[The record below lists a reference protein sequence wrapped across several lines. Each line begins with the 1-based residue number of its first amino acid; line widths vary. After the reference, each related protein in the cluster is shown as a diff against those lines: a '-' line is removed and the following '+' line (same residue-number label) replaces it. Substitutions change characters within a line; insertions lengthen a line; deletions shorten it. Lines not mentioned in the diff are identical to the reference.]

1 MKRKRLAI
9 LLAVSLLLQILP
21 LPMGCL
27 AQVSGIFRTSMAAEA
42 DEEVLSGTEGD
53 ISWQLVPEEPKDG
66 WLLNG
71 VTPYRLELSGT
82 GDMKKYSTESY
93 SVKNDKNETVYYTR
107 TTAPWKISISKIQT
121 VVIGDGITSISDYA
135 FYLGN
140 SISSI
145 EMPDS
150 IKSIGNYAFYACNAL
165 KKAVLPDGIESIGNN
180 AFEYCTDMTEVNI
193 PASVSSIGICAF
205 YACSVLNS
213 IEIPGSVEEI
223 KASAFSSCKN
233 LKKAVINEGVKIINI
248 NAFYNC
254 TALTEISLPESSLTT
269 IGETAFYNTALVSF
283 NVPASVTNIG
293 VNPFMLGSFK
303 NITVSPGSQ
312 HYEAIN
318 GVLIEKKDSK
328 LYKVISYPCK
338 GAATAVVPEP
348 VEIIGKQAFY
358 CSGLKSISLPGSL
371 LDIEYSAFEGSIIL
385 SGIDVPGNVKK
396 IGGRAFNNC
405 SSLADISLG
414 GDILSIGD
422 YTFAYCSSITGLVLP
437 DKVTYIGNSAFS
449 NCYKL
454 KELIFPNSIIN
465 IGNSV
470 LSGCSVL
477 EKVSFGQQIESI
489 KGNVFN
495 GCPKLAEIEIS
506 QKNQNLA
513 AEGNVIYNKQKTK
526 LIYYAAGMMSDK
538 FMIPETVQTIG
549 SYAFTYCTHLE
560 ELRFPASVTIL
571 EDSAV
576 YYNSSI
582 SKLLFYGDAPAV
594 SESNGQSYDD
604 KYNVTSF
611 TAYNTSILSNRVN
624 NGSYNNSGMTI
635 HKTEDSSG
643 WENGWTGTAKYKNE
657 EQQYADVY
665 KWEQNYIVLDWNPDK
680 TDIATGNF
688 GGLSWKYRDDIGEI
702 VFSGE
707 GKIPDF
713 EEDNLPSWSNIEGTD
728 HMQDIKL
735 IETGNATEIGNNAF
749 NGASKLARIFSGD
762 SLERVGQSAFA
773 NCTDLQVVGIQSA
786 IRIDKEAFIGD
797 TAIRDDMD
805 IRNCQIVGDSA
816 FKGCTSLTGI
826 LLGESLKTIGNEAF
840 ALCSKVETMILPES
854 LVSLGDS
861 CFMGCSILRTINIP
875 GNVTAV
881 PALCFADCANLQKVY
896 FYGDCPVAWE
906 DNCFNN
912 THTDITIYYRAGN
925 TSWDNVGTSWNNIPV
940 TGLDK
945 FYTEQQDHYS
955 FANSSSS
962 FGYGSRYFIPR
973 QRYVTA
979 LQSIIRGSFY
989 YALSDVWGGSCFGM
1003 AASSTEF
1010 YEGEMFNVTDYNPL
1024 AENLYDIT
1032 APGDANA
1039 AITKL
1044 IEIYQVSQ
1052 YVDEIGMEIA
1062 VNLGKYK
1069 KLVNQVEEFERSGG
1083 LDIDSSADPLV
1094 MCLYDGCSGHAVVPV
1109 SVNMDSNGNYIF
1121 EVYDSNFPNGF
1132 RTLMVNKDLSGIIYG
1147 SYKEASFVRYSTIRD
1162 CLLNA
1167 DFTGQYLNKE
1177 PFESNKVAI
1186 AINRPEINLVNG
1198 GGRDYTEIEGAYE
1211 QRPVSDATED
1221 ETNTLRSFVLP
1232 QGEYHIEDASIE
1244 KQSDGEE
1251 AVQEKLKY
1259 YIATEDLFSEI
1270 ETSDEDAEL
1279 VVKSVK
1285 GTGYDTVTLLS
1296 EEPGTE
1302 SELTVM
1308 DVSGIKKEISVKA
1321 SSVTVDIL
1329 NDMEM
1334 TLTVSDDA
1342 TEVKV
1347 DGEELEMSGT
1357 QADISFCT
1365 QDKEKQMEISDMY
1378 CELSLDSNNKLSG
1391 LAEAYVTWAN
1401 NSTEDMDVIARI
1413 KDGKGNVIA
1422 EYKENKTINMG
1433 MQKINLLFDNIQTD
1447 LGGLSGEFNAVCE
1460 IIITGSSEASVS
1472 YPGIILNATGTQDVV
1487 IPAPEITLKPE
1498 ETVTPAP
1505 ETPATS
1511 IPEVTPTPTAKPQGG
1526 GSVIIFPYF
1535 TQTPSP
1541 SPAATQSP
1549 AAAPT
1554 STATQVPVITPT
1566 PTPAV
1571 TQAPV
1576 STPVPEATTA
1586 PAEPEETAE
1595 PDNNVSLPVKGKIVN
1610 SGALKYIVI
1619 KPSGTNGTVSVY
1631 GAKNKNDKSVVIPK
1645 KIKINGYSYKV
1656 TGINKNAFKNMKK
1669 LSKVT
1674 IGANV
1679 KVIGTGAFKNCKKL
1693 QFIIIPNK
1701 VTNIGSK
1708 AFAGCTGLKY
1718 LVVKSGKIKSI
1729 GAGAFQGTSQKVT
1742 VKTLKS
1748 KWKKYS
1754 KMFINKGKMTNKA
1767 VFLIEPA
1774 KLEYKGKSY

>member
-1 MKRKRLAI
+1 MKRRKIAI
-9 LLAVSLLLQILP
+9 LLVVALLLQILP

-27 AQVSGIFRTSMAAEA
+27 AQVSGIFRTSMAAET
-42 DEEVLSGTEGD
+42 DEEVLSGKSGD

-66 WLLNG
+66 WMLNG

-82 GDMKKYSTESY
+82 GNMQEYSTERY
-93 SVKNDKNETVYYTR
+93 SFKNDDGNTVSRVR
-107 TTAPWKISISKIQT
+107 TTAPWKVSISKIQT
-121 VVIGDGITSISDYA
+121 VVIGDGVTSISDFA
-135 FYLGN
+135 FYLGG
-140 SISSI
+140 SISSVEI
-145 EMPDS
+145 PDS
-150 IKSIGNYAFYACNAL
+150 VKSIEDFAFYSCNAL
-165 KKAVLPDGIESIGNN
+165 DKAVLPASLEYIGSY
-180 AFEYCTDMTEVNI
+180 AFGYCTDMTEVNI
-193 PASVSSIGICAF
+193 PANVTSIGDYAF
-205 YACSVLNS
+205 YMCSVLSS
-213 IEIPGSVEEI
+213 IEIPGKTEEI
-223 KASAFSSCKN
+223 KASAFSWCKN
-233 LKKAVINEGVKIINI
+233 LKKAVINEGVKIIN
-248 NAFYNC
+248 NSAFNGC
-254 TALTEISLPESSLTT
+254 TALADISLPENSLTT
-269 IGETAFYNTALVSF
+269 IGTGAFSNTALVSF
-283 NVPASVTNIG
+283 NVPASVTTIG
-293 VNPFMLGSFK
+293 VNPFIRGSLK
-303 NITVSPGSQ
+303 NITVSPGNQ
-312 HYEAIN
+312 HYEGIN
-318 GVLIEKKDSK
+318 GMLIEKKDSK
-328 LYKVISYPCK
+328 LYKVISYPCR

-348 VEIIGKQAFY
+348 VEIIGRQAFY
-358 CSGLKSISLPGSL
+358 YSGLESISLPGSL
-371 LDIEYSAFEGSIIL
+371 LDIEYSAFESAGSL
-385 SGIDVPGNVKK
+385 SGIDIPGNVKK
-396 IGGRAFNNC
+396 IGDRAFNGC
-405 SSLADISLG
+405 SSLNNISLG

-422 YTFAYCSSITGLVLP
+422 YAFAYCSSITGLVLP

-449 NCYKL
+449 NCSRL

-465 IGNSV
+465 IGGSV

-477 EKVSFGQQIESI
+477 EKVSFGQQIENI
-489 KGNVFN
+489 LGNVFN

-506 QKNQNLA
+506 PKNENLVS
-513 AEGNVIYNKQKTK
+513 EDNVIYNKEKTR
-526 LIYYAAGMMSDK
+526 LIYYAAGMTSDK

-560 ELRFPASVTIL
+560 ELRFPVSVTVL
-571 EDSAV
+571 EERAV
-576 YYNSSI
+576 FYNSSI

-594 SESNGQSYDD
+594 SETSNKNQDD
-604 KYNVTSF
+604 KHNVTSF

-624 NGSYNNSGMTI
+624 GGSQNNSGMTI

-680 TDIATGNF
+680 TDVATGNF
-688 GGLSWKYRDDIGEI
+688 DGLSWKYRDDIGEI
-702 VFSGE
+702 VFSGK

-713 EEDNLPSWSNIEGTD
+713 EEDNLPTWSNIEGTD

-749 NGASKLARIFSGD
+749 NGAGKLVRIFSNNG
-762 SLERVGQSAFA
+762 LERVGQSAFA

-786 IRIDKEAFIGD
+786 ARIDKEAFIND
-797 TAIRDDMD
+797 AAIRDDMD
-805 IRNCQIVGDSA
+805 IRNCQIVGEGA
-816 FKGCTSLTGI
+816 FKGCSSLTGI
-826 LLGESLKTIGNEAF
+826 LLGESLQTIEKESF
-840 ALCSKVETMILPES
+840 ALCSKVETIILPES

-861 CFMGCSILRTINIP
+861 CFMGCAILRTINIP
-875 GNVTAV
+875 RGVAAV

-896 FYGDCPVAWE
+896 FYGDCPVTWQ
-906 DNCFNN
+906 DNCFNG
-912 THTDITIYYRAGN
+912 THTDITIYYRAAN
-925 TSWDNVGTSWNNIPV
+925 TSWDNVGASWNNIPV
-940 TGLDK
+940 IGLDK

-955 FANSSSS
+955 FDNSSSS

-979 LQSIIRGSFY
+979 LQSIIRGSYY
-989 YALSDVWGGSCFGM
+989 YALSDVWSGSCFGM
-1003 AASSTEF
+1003 SASSTEF
-1010 YEGEMFNVTDYNPL
+1010 YEGEMFNITDYNPL
-1024 AENLYDIT
+1024 AENLYDIA

-1039 AITKL
+1039 DITKL

-1062 VNLGKYK
+1062 GNFGKYK

-1083 LDIDSSADPLV
+1083 LDTDPVADPLV
-1094 MCLYDGCSGHAVVPV
+1094 MCLYAGCAGHAVVPV
-1109 SVNMDSNGNYIF
+1109 SVNMDGNGNYIF

-1132 RTLMVNKDLSGIIYG
+1132 RTLKLNKDLSGIDYG
-1147 SYKEASFVRYSTIRD
+1147 LYTEASFVRYSTIRD

-1177 PFESNKVAI
+1177 PFESNKVSI
-1186 AINRPEINLVNG
+1186 AINRSAINLVNG
-1198 GGRDYTEIEGAYE
+1198 GGKDYTEIKGAYE
-1211 QRPVSDATED
+1211 QRPVSNSTDD
-1221 ETNTLRSFVLP
+1221 ETNITRSFVLP
-1232 QGEYHIEDASIE
+1232 QGEYHIEDASVE
-1244 KQSDGEE
+1244 KQSDGEEE

-1270 ETSDEDAEL
+1270 ETSDENAEL

-1401 NSTEDMDVIARI
+1401 DSTEDMDVITRI
-1413 KDGKGNVIA
+1413 KDGRGNVIA

-1433 MQKINLLFDNIQTD
+1433 LQKINLVFDNMQTD

-1487 IPAPEITLKPE
+1487 IPVPEVTATPEVTVAPEAT
-1498 ETVTPAP
+1498 
-1505 ETPATS
+1505 ATS

-1526 GSVIIFPYF
+1526 GSVIIFPYI
-1535 TQTPSP
+1535 TPSP
-1541 SPAATQSP
+1541 SPEATQTPIVTP
-1549 AAAPT
+1549 AP
-1554 STATQVPVITPT
+1554 SATPSAMPVPVITPT
-1566 PTPAV
+1566 PAV
-1571 TQAPV
+1571 TQSPV
-1576 STPVPEATTA
+1576 ATPEPEVTTA
-1586 PAEPEETAE
+1586 PEPVETGE
-1595 PDNNVSLPVKGKIVN
+1595 PDNNITLPGKGKIVN
-1610 SGALKYIVI
+1610 SGALKYIVV
-1619 KPSGTNGTVSVY
+1619 KPSDTNGTVSVY
-1631 GAKNKNDKSVVIPK
+1631 GAKNKNAKSVVIPK

-1656 TGINKNAFKNMKK
+1656 TGINKNAFSNMKK

-1718 LVVKSGKIKSI
+1718 LVVKSGKIKSV
-1729 GAGAFQGTSQKVT
+1729 GAGAFKGTGQKVT